1 MENKHRR
8 VASLLFLCYDIEKNM
23 WSPVWIWESEIPS
36 NICNQIIDCS
46 DKIKYEKGLTQYS
59 DDGRKVDIKFLYEEF
74 NWINSLMYGYAM
86 FANSQNF
93 KYDLSLNDREPPQL
107 SYYKLGQYYRK
118 HLDFDGSSEYVAHT
132 RKLSVS
138 LQLSDGKSYDGGHLI
153 LYYDEQRYLIPKSK
167 GTIVVFDSRITHEVT
182 PVTRG
187 ERYSLVKWIHGD
199 KPLA

>member
-1 MENKHRR
+1 
-8 VASLLFLCYDIEKNM
+8 M
-23 WSPVWIWESEIPS
+23 WSPYWIFKS
-36 NICNQIIDCS
+36 NIPDNVCDQIIDCS
-46 DKIKYEKGLTQYS
+46 SKNEFKKGLTANGKG
-59 DDGRKVDIKFLYEEF
+59 DKGRKVDVKFLNEEF

-86 FANSQNF
+86 FANGQNF

-118 HLDFDGSSEYVAHT
+118 HMDFDGSSENVAHT

-138 LQLSDGKSYDGGHLI
+138 LQLSDGKSYDGGYLI
-153 LYYDEQRYLIPKSK
+153 LYYDEQRHLIPKSK

>member
-1 MENKHRR
+1 
-8 VASLLFLCYDIEKNM
+8 M
-23 WSPVWIWESEIPS
+23 WSPYWIWKS
-36 NICNQIIDCS
+36 NIPDNICDQIIDCS
-46 DKIKYEKGLTQYS
+46 NKNEFEKGLTANGKG
-59 DDGRKVDIKFLYEEF
+59 DKGRKVDVKFLNEEF

-86 FANSQNF
+86 FANGQNF

-118 HLDFDGSSEYVAHT
+118 HMDFDGSSEYVAHT
-132 RKLSVS
+132 RKLSMS
-138 LQLSDGKSYDGGHLI
+138 LQLSDEKSYDGGDLI

-182 PVTRG
+182 TVTRG